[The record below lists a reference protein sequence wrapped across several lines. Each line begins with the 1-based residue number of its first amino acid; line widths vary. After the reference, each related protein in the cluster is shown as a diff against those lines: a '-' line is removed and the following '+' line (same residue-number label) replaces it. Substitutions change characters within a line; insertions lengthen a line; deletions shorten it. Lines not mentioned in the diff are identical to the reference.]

1 MACPLEP
8 EGARGDRKPS
18 GRARDR
24 QVLPRRCADDRGHL
38 PRGTGDRRHRLL
50 QVRGLER
57 AERDARLRGVHEDR
71 GVLERASAEAAGRGE
86 PLMADV
92 KVVDRSSLLAGMYE
106 QLSLAP
112 KETAIVTIDMHRG
125 HLDMDVATM
134 PAKPEDAR
142 RVIDNAARALD
153 FARAKGVPIIHVVL
167 VNRKIKGLGSEAMVS
182 PFWKALHAAQGER

>member
-1 MACPLEP
+1 MARALEP
-8 EGARGDRKPS
+8 EGAPGDRKPS
-18 GRARDR
+18 GRAGDR

-50 QVRGLER
+50 QVRRLER

-112 KETAIVTIDMHRG
+112 RETATVTIGIHRG
-125 HLDMDVATM
+125 PLNMDVATM
-134 PAKPEDAR
+134 PAKPDDAK
-142 RVIDNAARALD
+142 RVIDHAARALD
-153 FARAKGVPIIHVVL
+153 FARAAKMP
-167 VNRKIKGLGSEAMVS
+167 
-182 PFWKALHAAQGER
+182 